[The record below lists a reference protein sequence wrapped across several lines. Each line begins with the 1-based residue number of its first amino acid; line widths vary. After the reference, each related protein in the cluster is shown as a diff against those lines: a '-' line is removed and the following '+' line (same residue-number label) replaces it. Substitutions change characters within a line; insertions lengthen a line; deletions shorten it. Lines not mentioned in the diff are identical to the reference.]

1 MPNKPEESRDV
12 DRPETNK
19 ASVSAMES
27 LKTELLTISPGKIDE
42 PLKIS
47 NLLALAWETLTGGT
61 DEGME
66 GYKLIDRMEKVEW
79 VPPVLRF
86 QIERHGATVK
96 GSSRADLHEWTIDL
110 CKATAECVSKGS
122 RQIIPMAPRLDV
134 EPLAAE
140 VAGLIRDGRLDE
152 RVQWHGED
160 QIRIKIGKIL
170 PVGSA
175 LKQTLE
181 GRRSRF
187 RKALTDL
194 LSGDWEE
201 TKPNYYRKIGSK

>member
-1 MPNKPEESRDV
+1 MS
-12 DRPETNK
+12 
-19 ASVSAMES
+19 
-27 LKTELLTISPGKIDE
+27 ISPGKIDE

-47 NLLALAWETLTGGT
+47 ELLALAWETLTGGT

-79 VPPVLRF
+79 GPPVLRF
-86 QIERHGATVK
+86 EIERHGATAM
-96 GSSRADLHEWTIDL
+96 GSLRADLHEWTIDL

-122 RQIIPMAPRLDV
+122 RLISPMAPGLDV

-140 VAGLIRDGRLDE
+140 VAGLIRDRRQDE
-152 RVQWHGED
+152 RVQWYGED

-170 PVGSA
+170 PEGSA
-175 LKQTLE
+175 VKQTLAE
-181 GRRSRF
+181 RRSRF

-194 LSGDWEE
+194 LSDDWEE
-201 TKPNYYRKIGSK
+201 TKPNYYLKIGSK